1 MRHYAEEHE
10 RHEHSRRISHAHPV
24 PVKIVDDDA
33 IANAP
38 EGQTMA
44 SKALSRKKKML
55 DMADGD
61 EHFVSNLRVGPVN
74 DMYLAIRAYS
84 MFPHGIGLPALVHDT
99 QAGGR
104 K

>member
-1 MRHYAEEHE
+1 MRHHSEEH
-10 RHEHSRRISHAHPV
+10 HSRISHAHPV
-24 PVKIVDDDA
+24 KVKIEDDYT
-33 IANAP
+33 IASAP

-44 SKALSRKKKML
+44 SKSLSRKKKML

-61 EHFVSNLRVGPVN
+61 EHFVSDLRVGPIN

-84 MFPHGIGLPALVHDT
+84 MFPHGIGLPALIHDT
-99 QAGGR
+99 HAGGR